1 MDKRQSYGD
10 NEKKNA
16 AADPGK
22 GPRGAVPPPLPLC
35 LDQTE
40 ARRAEKFFLSP
51 GPSLLGDRSPP
62 PAPPLSEGL
71 DPLLNMCALRKPL
84 FVIEIT
90 EEASYN
96 KKGRFNLPGHG
107 FELHSLLSPSFP
119 GHVFPPALG
128 GGCVQLLDRSC
139 EPIPQDLLHELQTL
153 QTDQPP
159 STVKRQKN
167 RHSISFHVDFNIKG
181 KVQVIT

>member
-1 MDKRQSYGD
+1 MQRQIQGRG
-10 NEKKNA
+10 
-16 AADPGK
+16 PG
-22 GPRGAVPPPLPLC
+22 GAPH
-35 LDQTE
+35 
-40 ARRAEKFFLSP
+40 
-51 GPSLLGDRSPP
+51 
-62 PAPPLSEGL
+62 PLSEGL

-107 FELHSLLSPSFP
+107 FELHSLLSSSFP

-139 EPIPQDLLHELQTL
+139 EPIPQDLLQELQTL

-159 STVKRQKN
+159 STVKRQ
-167 RHSISFHVDFNIKG
+167 
-181 KVQVIT
+181 